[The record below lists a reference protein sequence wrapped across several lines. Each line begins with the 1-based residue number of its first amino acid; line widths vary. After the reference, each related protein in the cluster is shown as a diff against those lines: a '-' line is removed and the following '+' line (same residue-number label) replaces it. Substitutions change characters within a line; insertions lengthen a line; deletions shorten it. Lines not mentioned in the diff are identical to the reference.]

1 VGGGVGNW
9 RNSTEFKI
17 RNGEKRRGKDAFFF
31 FEKEKREGKTREGS
45 GPEMLS
51 LAQP

>member
-1 VGGGVGNW
+1 VEWGTGEIR
-9 RNSTEFKI
+9 RNSKFEM
-17 RNGEKRRGKDAFFF
+17 ERREEGRMLFFF
-31 FEKEKREGKTREGS
+31 FEKEKREVKTREGS